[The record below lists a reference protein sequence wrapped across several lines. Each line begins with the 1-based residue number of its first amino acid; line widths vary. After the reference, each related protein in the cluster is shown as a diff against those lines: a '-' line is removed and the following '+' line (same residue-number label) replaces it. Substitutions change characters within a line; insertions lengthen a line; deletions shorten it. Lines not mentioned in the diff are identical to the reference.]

1 MMINM
6 WKSQSSPDNGLPL
19 KKKKKK
25 TLKLYDIIIVNRSV
39 FNNCNKCYSQVC
51 LDD

>member
-1 MMINM
+1 MIINM
-6 WKSQSSPDNGLPL
+6 WKSQSSPDNVLPL
-19 KKKKKK
+19 KKKKK

-39 FNNCNKCYSQVC
+39 FNNCNKCYPQVC

>member
-1 MMINM
+1 MMINV
-6 WKSQSSPDNGLPL
+6 WKSQSSPDNGLHL
-19 KKKKKK
+19 KKKK

-39 FNNCNKCYSQVC
+39 FNNCNKCYPQVC

>member
-1 MMINM
+1 MMINV

-19 KKKKKK
+19 KKKKK

-39 FNNCNKCYSQVC
+39 FNNCNKCYPQVC

>member
-19 KKKKKK
+19 KKKKKA
-25 TLKLYDIIIVNRSV
+25 LKLYDIIIVNRSV
-39 FNNCNKCYSQVC
+39 FNNCNKCYPQVC